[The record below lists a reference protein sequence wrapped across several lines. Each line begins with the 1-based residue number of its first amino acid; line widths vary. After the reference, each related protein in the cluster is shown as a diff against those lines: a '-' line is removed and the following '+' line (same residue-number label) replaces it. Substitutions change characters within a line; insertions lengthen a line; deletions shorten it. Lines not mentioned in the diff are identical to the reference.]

1 MNSPPHVPS
10 STTAIEE
17 ADAKSHTADQP
28 SPPPPAIPTEN
39 VSEKLEHWSL
49 AQPLK
54 IAVLAG
60 YGHDIARLL
69 TASSSL
75 AHDVDLLYA
84 LQVPSKERVLSP
96 QVTYKVAVVPLLHAA
111 ASAGRVDR
119 VLELLDAASSD
130 AHLLEKRDAKGQTP
144 LIAAAIMIVGCYS
157 RSLELYLKVKGVKFD
172 LNLLS
177 RPRRRPL
184 TLTIVPAGE
193 AGALAALLADRR
205 STLELIATEGIQ
217 ENWSGVVPLT
227 AFGAACNAADAEGA
241 AAHKFMSRFLL
252 SNVGKKQEPCAFTK
266 MISVF
271 LKQPFPNARRSC

>member
-17 ADAKSHTADQP
+17 ADAKSRTADQP

-49 AQPLK
+49 VQPLK

-84 LQVPSKERVLSP
+84 LQVPSKKRILSP

-119 VLELLDAASSD
+119 VLELLSAASSD
-130 AHLLEKRDAKGQTP
+130 AHLLKKRDAKGQTP
-144 LIAAAIMIVGCYS
+144 LIAAAKS
-157 RSLELYLKVKGVKFD
+157 RSYEEGFLQATHVLISVKKYF
-172 LNLLS
+172 S
-177 RPRRRPL
+177 
-184 TLTIVPAGE
+184 
-193 AGALAALLADRR
+193 
-205 STLELIATEGIQ
+205 
-217 ENWSGVVPLT
+217 
-227 AFGAACNAADAEGA
+227 F
-241 AAHKFMSRFLL
+241 
-252 SNVGKKQEPCAFTK
+252 NVGF
-266 MISVF
+266 SSSF
-271 LKQPFPNARRSC
+271 SLSF